1 MDEYITK
8 NVLKM
13 GEEAMDLVLSI
24 LPVVLRIK
32 VDNSMIDKQA
42 AVISSIVFYLYRM
55 ATSRLNTHQTQITLR
70 LWNKTF

>member
-42 AVISSIVFYLYRM
+42 AVNSSFVFIY
-55 ATSRLNTHQTQITLR
+55 IEWLR
-70 LWNKTF
+70 QD